1 MLETVAEM
9 NKQLSAEQKKLQ
21 QQLESYAKQNID
33 HEEKMRTVL
42 QRLEVVE
49 KQKSGKGSFCC

>member
-1 MLETVAEM
+1 MQTVVEK

-21 QQLESYAKQNID
+21 QQLESYAKQSIK
-33 HEEKMRTVL
+33 HEEKMCTVL

-49 KQKSGKGSFCC
+49 N